1 MRAFWAFAV
10 DVNRGSRAALALA
23 ADGSECDVP
32 IDGGEVRKLLATVS
46 FRGVIPLLSKE
57 WRERILETLVA
68 STPIPNHMVKV
79 DRRAMRLSEVS
90 HSQLKDLFTKT
101 YVADAVRADLE
112 LLFNVS
118 RLWGEEALR
127 RFQFTTVPEDIE
139 RSRLTS
145 VLQGFRK

>member
-1 MRAFWAFAV
+1 MW
-10 DVNRGSRAALALA
+10 
-23 ADGSECDVP
+23 
-32 IDGGEVRKLLATVS
+32 
-46 FRGVIPLLSKE
+46 FRGVIPLLSQE

-68 STPIPNHMVKV
+68 STPIPNHMVKL

-90 HSQLKDLFTKT
+90 HSQLKELFTKT
-101 YVADAVRADLE
+101 YVTEAVRADLA

-118 RLWGEEALR
+118 RLWGEQALQ